1 MKKNYIVLS
10 IAVVLIGFVIFCF
23 CYKNDISQEQYIKDE
38 SNYITVTGTVSYLSF
53 NDDRTVLHI
62 ALTDLSEKLDDNAFK
77 VFGENLKVLQQKNIE
92 QKLSVGMNVS
102 ITTAPKYFGD
112 GYVFPV
118 AALVVDGDE
127 LLDFETGLKNIR
139 EQDE

>member
-23 CYKNDISQEQYIKDE
+23 CHKNDISQEQYIKDE

>member
-62 ALTDLSEKLDDNAFK
+62 ALTDLNEKLDDNAFK

-139 EQDE
+139 DQDE